1 MSKLQ
6 QCIAMENKMNFI
18 DYLISIAPSEETVLF
33 VKQIPK
39 PDLFHKDGA
48 QQCAWP
54 AYLPSKYDG
63 KGAWYCN
70 TASFIIKRFKDKP
83 SASATNCELVAFLV
97 LDDVGTKSKTPDLE
111 PTWIMETSPGNFQYG
126 YTFSLEDQ
134 PTKGN
139 FSAAI
144 KSIASAGY
152 TDGGAINAVRN
163 FRLPNSVNHKPD
175 RGGFLSRLVS
185 FNPEREFTLPQICD
199 ALGVTPAEADTST
212 VKRIDL
218 LDDGTD
224 DVLTWLVGRG
234 DVIEGA
240 NGEGW
245 VGVTCI
251 NAGAHSDGNPMARYH
266 PVNRSYMC
274 FHESCQHLDSKTYLE
289 WVQAEGGPKHTHGL
303 REELLASVMNDTL
316 AKLEPSDM
324 FTNDAITAIAEV
336 DRKELGRLEKKDW
349 FNRFAYIQVDESYFD
364 LVARREVSRATFNAL
379 FRHVECKSIHSG
391 RKIEASI
398 CYDEN
403 RQAMG
408 AHALVGITYAAGDTM
423 LTALDGDMYGNR
435 WRDARPDVS
444 GKAGNVT
451 RWLDHCKT
459 LVPNE
464 AELAHIF
471 NVMAYKVQ
479 HPNVKINHAILH
491 GGDQGA
497 GKDTMY
503 APFIWA
509 VCGPHLK
516 NRGLVDNDGI
526 ASQFGY
532 ALESEILIINE
543 LKEPDAKERRSLA
556 NKLKPVI
563 AAPPETLTINRKG
576 LHPYDMVNR
585 IFVLA
590 FSNDPVPI
598 QLESQ
603 DRRWFCVWSHAP
615 RMCPEEARSM
625 WDWFKGGGYEA
636 IASWLLVRD
645 VSAFNPGATPMMTE
659 FKLNLVEQGMSTA
672 ESYLVDLMR
681 LRVGEFASGVIAS
694 PFHAL
699 CDRLANSAPG
709 NVKVPQAA
717 LLHAL
722 KEAGWNDN
730 GRLKSTDFPSQKHI
744 YTAPNDEAINAL
756 SKSDLRR
763 MVEPDRNRKLTLV
776 N

>member
-1 MSKLQ
+1 
-6 QCIAMENKMNFI
+6 MNTKFI
-18 DYLISIAPSEETVLF
+18 DFLINAAPVGETVLF

-48 QQCAWP
+48 QRCAWP

-63 KGAWYCN
+63 KGAWYAN
-70 TASFIIKRFKDKP
+70 TACFILNRFKDGKP

-97 LDDVGTKSKTPDLE
+97 LDDVGTKSKTPE
-111 PTWIMETSPGNFQYG
+111 IAPTWIMETSPNNYQYG
-126 YTFSLEDQ
+126 YTFGLDDQ
-134 PTKGN
+134 PTKGE

-144 KSIASAGY
+144 KAIADAGY

-163 FRLPNSVNHKPD
+163 FRLPDSVNLKPGRD
-175 RGGFLSRLVS
+175 HFKSVLVE
-185 FNPEREFTLPQICD
+185 FNPDLEFTLPQICK
-199 ALGVTPAEADTST
+199 ALGVTPTEADTAT

-218 LDDGTD
+218 IDNGQD
-224 DVLTWLVGRG
+224 DVLTWLVACG
-234 DVIEGA
+234 DVIEPA

-251 NAGAHSDGNPMARYH
+251 NASAHSDGNSMARYH
-266 PVNRSYMC
+266 PLNRSYMC
-274 FHESCQHLDSKTYLE
+274 FHESCQHLDSKGYLE
-289 WVQAEGGPKHTHGL
+289 WVQAEGGPKHHHGL
-303 REELLASVMNDTL
+303 RDELLASVMNDTL

-324 FTNDAITAIAEV
+324 FTNDADAMIAEV
-336 DRKELGRLEKKDW
+336 ERKELGRIEKREW
-349 FNRFAYIQVDESYFD
+349 YERFAYVIQDETYFD
-364 LVARREVSRATFNAL
+364 LESRREISRSAFNAL
-379 FRHVECKSIHSG
+379 YKHLDCKSIHNG
-391 RKIEASI
+391 RKIEASS

-403 RQAMG
+403 RYAMG
-408 AHALVGITYAAGDTM
+408 AKTLVGITYAAGESVI
-423 LTALDGDMYGNR
+423 TALDGDLYGNR
-435 WRDARPDVS
+435 WRDARPDVK

-451 RWLDHCKT
+451 AWLDHCKT
-459 LVPNE
+459 LVPNHD
-464 AELAHIF
+464 ELEHIF

-479 HPNVKINHAILH
+479 NPNIKINHAILH

-625 WDWFKGGGYEA
+625 WDWFKSGGYEA
-636 IASWLLVRD
+636 IGSWLHTRD
-645 VSAFNPGATPMMTE
+645 VSKFNPSAAPMMTE
-659 FKLNLVEQGMSTA
+659 FKLNLVEQGMSSA
-672 ESYLVDLMR
+672 ESYLVDMMR

-694 PFHAL
+694 PFHAI
-699 CDRLANSAPG
+699 CERLTQSSG
-709 NVKVPQAA
+709 NKIPQPAF
-717 LLHAL
+717 LHAL
-722 KEAGWNDN
+722 KEAGWIDK
-730 GRLKSTDFPSQKHI
+730 GRIASRDYTTAKHI
-744 YTAPNDEAINAL
+744 FCAPDPDIDSL
-756 SKSDLRR
+756 SKSELRR
-763 MVEPDRNRKLTLV
+763 MVEPDAIKKLSLV
-776 N
+776 K